1 MGWLIALGILLVIGM
16 IPVGLRVRYNDAGM
30 RLWVLVGPVR
40 INLYPRPQKEKNKKQ
55 EKAPKKEKKPTTGKK
70 ASEQKEAK
78 TDPAAAPEKG
88 GRLTDFLPLAQMA
101 LEFLGDFRR
110 KLRLDNL
117 YFRLIL
123 AGEDPYQV
131 AVSYGRCWAA
141 VGNLLPQLDR
151 LFVIQKRDI
160 EVECDFTASETL
172 VIFHLDLTITIGRL
186 LTTAGKFSVRVLKEY
201 LKIRKKRK
209 GGAKYESKAS

>member
-30 RLWVLVGPVR
+30 RLWVLAGPVR
-40 INLYPRPQKEKNKKQ
+40 INLYPRPQKEKKEKQ

>member
-1 MGWLIALGILLVIGM
+1 MGWLIALGILLAIGM

-30 RLWVLVGPVR
+30 RLWVLAGPVR
-40 INLYPRPQKEKNKKQ
+40 INLYPRPQKEKKKKQ

-160 EVECDFTASETL
+160 EVECDFTAPETL

>member
-1 MGWLIALGILLVIGM
+1 MGWLIAMGILLAIGI

-40 INLYPRPQKEKNKKQ
+40 INLYPRPQKEKKEKQ

-101 LEFLGDFRR
+101 LEFLGNFRR

-209 GGAKYESKAS
+209 GGAKYESKSS

>member
-1 MGWLIALGILLVIGM
+1 MGWLIALGILLAIGI

-30 RLWVLVGPVR
+30 RLWVLAGPVR
-40 INLYPRPQKEKNKKQ
+40 INLYPRPQKEKKEKQ

-78 TDPAAAPEKG
+78 ADPAAAPEKG